1 MDRNSSMLKLC
12 PLLLALFFACFS
24 GDTLTFKVATGNME
38 PTMKA
43 GDTVQADAS
52 YYKNKPVKR
61 FDIVL
66 AYSPDKS
73 ASNSPPE
80 GTKLIMRVI
89 GVGGEEIRITARKV
103 YINGKVLDE
112 PFKFVSSEEV
122 FGPFRGPEGEYF
134 LMGDNRVN
142 SFDSRFWKPNTVGKS
157 GIYAKVVKVI
167 PAAASNNG
175 MHPTRDT
182 NLLMFQYRGRRAGD
196 AGRSAAS
203 CYGRLIPNE

>member
-1 MDRNSSMLKLC
+1 
-12 PLLLALFFACFS
+12 
-24 GDTLTFKVATGNME
+24 
-38 PTMKA
+38 MKA

-73 ASNSPPE
+73 ALNSPPE

-89 GVGGEEIRITARKV
+89 GLGGEEIRITARKV

-112 PFKFVSSEEV
+112 PFKSVSAEED
-122 FGPFRGPEGEYF
+122 FGPFRVPEGEYF

-175 MHPTRDT
+175 MQHPTRDT
-182 NLLMFQYRGRRAGD
+182 LLLKYYQRGRRAGD
-196 AGRSAAS
+196 AGR
-203 CYGRLIPNE
+203 